1 MKKTR
6 MLKKNYE
13 FSIVFSKGTYYSGKA
28 IEAFILNNRQ
38 KSNYL
43 GLAISSKAGHAYQ
56 RNRIKRLLRE
66 NYKNMEVHIIPGVS
80 IVFLLKKKIN
90 IDEVD
95 FYQVKDDMQEILEK
109 AKVIDKSD
117 LNEKNIIKNN

>member
-1 MKKTR
+1 MKKTK

-13 FSIVFSKGTYYSGKA
+13 FSNVFNKGTYYSGKT

-43 GLAISSKAGHAYQ
+43 GLAISVKSGHAYQ

-66 NYKNMEVHIIPGVS
+66 NYKNFENQVMPGVS
-80 IVFLLKKKIN
+80 IVFLLKKKEEIK
-90 IDEVD
+90 EVN
-95 FYQVKDDMQEILEK
+95 YETIKQDMNYILKK
-109 AKVIDKSD
+109 AKVIG
-117 LNEKNIIKNN
+117 

>member
-1 MKKTR
+1 MKKTK

-13 FSIVFSKGTYYSGKA
+13 FSNVFSKGTYYSGKE

-56 RNRIKRLLRE
+56 RNRVKRLLRE
-66 NYKNMEVHIIPGVS
+66 NYKELEFLVKDGFSM
-80 IVFLLKKKIN
+80 VFLLKKKTDIQNIN
-90 IDEVD
+90 FECIK
-95 FYQVKDDMQEILEK
+95 KDMTEILKK
-109 AKVIDKSD
+109 A
-117 LNEKNIIKNN
+117 NIIG